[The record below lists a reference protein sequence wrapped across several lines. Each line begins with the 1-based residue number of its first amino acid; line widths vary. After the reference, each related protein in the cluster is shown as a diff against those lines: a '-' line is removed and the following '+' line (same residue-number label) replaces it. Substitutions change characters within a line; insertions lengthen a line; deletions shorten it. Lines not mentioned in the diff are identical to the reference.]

1 MIDFTKQELYWFFD
15 WSETQYDK
23 VRLNK
28 RQCATINVQKY
39 ETAES
44 IFRKV
49 LEAKKGIIEFT
60 REELLVICNW
70 LTYKAGYAMNRR
82 RLQEYKTIQS
92 IREKISNE
100 LCEIYAK
107 REG

>member
-1 MIDFTKQELYWFFD
+1 MINLNSREQYWLFD
-15 WSETQYDK
+15 WSETQCDK

-39 ETAES
+39 ETTES

-60 REELLVICNW
+60 REELLMLCDW
-70 LTYKAGYAMNRR
+70 LRYKAGYAMNRR
-82 RLQEYKTIQS
+82 RLQEYETIQS

-107 REG
+107 GEG

>member
-1 MIDFTKQELYWFFD
+1 MINLNDREHYWLFA

-23 VRLNK
+23 ANLNK
-28 RQCATINVQKY
+28 SQCATINVQKY
-39 ETAES
+39 ETTES

-60 REELLVICNW
+60 REELLMICNW
-70 LTYKAGYAMNRR
+70 LTYKAGYAMNHRR
-82 RLQEYKTIQS
+82 IQEYKTIQS

-100 LCEIYAK
+100 LCEIYVK
-107 REG
+107 GEG